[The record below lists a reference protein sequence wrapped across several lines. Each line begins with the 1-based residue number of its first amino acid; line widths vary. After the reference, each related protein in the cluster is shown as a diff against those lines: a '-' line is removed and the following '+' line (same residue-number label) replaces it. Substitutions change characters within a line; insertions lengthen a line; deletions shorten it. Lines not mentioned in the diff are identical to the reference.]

1 MLAGKRVTQLL
12 IGAVVLVAAV
22 AVTALLSTLGVFA
35 GTSGPASTPSGTSD
49 NVTVNAVAARPNTI
63 TVVGTGQVNVPPD
76 QAQIDLGVTAERATV
91 NAALNTAN
99 VDMTRLLASL
109 RAQGIASQAIQTSTI
124 SISKDTGC
132 CSTVVGYYASN
143 DVTVTIHHI
152 ANVGPVISAAVTA
165 VGNDINLNG
174 VTLGLSDDS
183 SQLSAARIAAMA
195 DARVRAGQ
203 WAAQTG
209 RALGPILAVSEVVS
223 DGTSACTYG
232 CGGGGGGGGV
242 PVASG
247 ETNVSV
253 SVTVVFKL
261 Q

>member
-1 MLAGKRVTQLL
+1 MLAGRRVTQML

-35 GTSGPASTPSGTSD
+35 GTPDSTATPAASSD
-49 NVTVNAVAARPNTI
+49 NVTVNAVAASPNTI
-63 TVVGTGQVNVPPD
+63 TVVGNGQVNVPPN
-76 QAQIDLGVTAERATV
+76 QAQVDIGVTAERATV
-91 NAALNTAN
+91 NAALNAAN

-109 RAQGIASQAIQTSTI
+109 RAHGIANDAIQTSNV
-124 SISKDTGC
+124 SISQDRGC
-132 CSTVVGYYASN
+132 CSSVVVGYDASN

-174 VTLGLSDDS
+174 VTFGLSDDS
-183 SQLSAARIAAMA
+183 SQLSAARIAAVA

-223 DGTSACTYG
+223 DGGSPCTDG
-232 CGGGGGGGGV
+232 CGGAGGGV

-261 Q
+261 S

>member
-1 MLAGKRVTQLL
+1 M
-12 IGAVVLVAAV
+12 
-22 AVTALLSTLGVFA
+22 S
-35 GTSGPASTPSGTSD
+35 
-49 NVTVNAVAARPNTI
+49 AR
-63 TVVGTGQVNVPPD
+63 
-76 QAQIDLGVTAERATV
+76 
-91 NAALNTAN
+91 
-99 VDMTRLLASL
+99 
-109 RAQGIASQAIQTSTI
+109 
-124 SISKDTGC
+124 C
-132 CSTVVGYYASN
+132 
-143 DVTVTIHHI
+143 
-152 ANVGPVISAAVTA
+152 ISAAVTA

-209 RALGPILAVSEVVS
+209 RALGPILAVSEGSSVTAGLRMHIRVRRRRRRRRI
-223 DGTSACTYG
+223 
-232 CGGGGGGGGV
+232 